1 MFCFTNDPLTS
12 DFITSVVKINYY
24 FSIDPFI
31 QCVVWG
37 KYLHCLNWTNM
48 ISTDT
53 KDFCEK
59 KWALILGQLSNSK
72 ERKKTHQIATTGSRQ

>member
-1 MFCFTNDPLTS
+1 LGGQI
-12 DFITSVVKINYY
+12 FIFI
-24 FSIDPFI
+24 SIDPFI
-31 QCVVWG
+31 QCVVLG
-37 KYLHCLNWTNM
+37 NFLHCLNWKNM

-72 ERKKTHQIATTGSRQ
+72 ERKRTRLLQQAPGGNKNIKEFILS